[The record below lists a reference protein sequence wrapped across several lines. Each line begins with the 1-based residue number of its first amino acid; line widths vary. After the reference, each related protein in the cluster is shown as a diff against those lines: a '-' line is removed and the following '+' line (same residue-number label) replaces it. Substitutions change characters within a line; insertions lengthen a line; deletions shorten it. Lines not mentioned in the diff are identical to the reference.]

1 MKTLFDFITYI
12 KGIEYLVAISAIAVY
27 LIYWEFLKPKP
38 FKTLVEIG
46 LEDLNHIKRNGY
58 RDVIRTFGKVVAA
71 PFVGLAYVMAL
82 PFAFMYALGTAA
94 LSSVLTIAGKE
105 ATFGWR
111 PTEAY
116 LGGKKKGKKEDT
128 SKKED
133 EK

>member
-38 FKTLVEIG
+38 FKTFVEAG
-46 LEDLNHIKRNGY
+46 KEDLDYMRKNGY
-58 RDVIRTFGKVVAA
+58 KNAISVIGKVVAA

-94 LSSVLTIAGKE
+94 LSGVLTLAGKE
-105 ATFGWR
+105 AAFGWR

-133 EK
+133 GK